1 MLKYLRSDS
10 FKRNVFEVDDI
21 WFGRLM
27 KLLVIISFKYKSS
40 PYLGRKCVFV
50 SIKLHLERDLHCGLQ
65 FAKFW
70 SRRLVGQRKWREI
83 TSKKNDGIESKYY
96 VHLLSKFLKFLT
108 VFLGSDNSKR
118 DSGYFIK
125 DYQLWFKYYILILYW
140 FLKTFLLF
148 ML

>member
-1 MLKYLRSDS
+1 M
-10 FKRNVFEVDDI
+10 
-21 WFGRLM
+21 
-27 KLLVIISFKYKSS
+27 
-40 PYLGRKCVFV
+40 CAFV

-83 TSKKNDGIESKYY
+83 TSKKNDGIESKY
-96 VHLLSKFLKFLT
+96 VHLLSKFLEFLT

-118 DSGYFIK
+118 DSGYFVK
-125 DYQLWFKYYILILYW
+125 DYQLRFKYYILILYW

-148 ML
+148 IL